1 MTTGLTMTRVMI
13 TDVKTV
19 PFTGNIRN
27 YMTVSGY
34 TKNSGVPTDYK
45 VQIEGSNRWY
55 RVYNYCTSN
64 SGTLFVKTR
73 TSSFTVIQNDWDIK
87 G

>member
-1 MTTGLTMTRVMI
+1 MTRVMI
-13 TDVKTV
+13 TDIKTV
-19 PFTGNIRN
+19 PFTGNTRN

-73 TSSFTVIQNDWDIK
+73 TSSFSVIQNDWDIK
-87 G
+87 R